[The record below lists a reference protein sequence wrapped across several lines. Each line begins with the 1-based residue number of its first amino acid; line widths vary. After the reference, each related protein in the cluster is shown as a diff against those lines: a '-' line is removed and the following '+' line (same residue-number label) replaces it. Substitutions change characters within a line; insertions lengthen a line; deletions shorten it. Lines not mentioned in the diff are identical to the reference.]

1 MLVAVLLLI
10 ACSLSLPLADDLA
23 NCPHTNHQ
31 ERSQHNLTTRQT
43 ACCCGGVVV
52 TALRPSSHPFLTHLG
67 NVSSCTA
74 EINESHIHK
83 VRAVAHSDRLLLQR
97 VHRAH
102 RHDLS
107 QLHVLRE
114 QKRNGNQLS
123 YLESRVGRFLCQ
135 LLVDVVAISVVLSIL
150 K

>member
-1 MLVAVLLLI
+1 MLVAGLLLI

-114 QKRNGNQLS
+114 
-123 YLESRVGRFLCQ
+123 
-135 LLVDVVAISVVLSIL
+135 
-150 K
+150 